1 MKKKVIFLTL
11 LVLFSVLLVAGADGT
26 WTEDF
31 ESALKSAEGYGRP
44 IFILFTGS
52 DWCPPCM
59 ALEREVF
66 SQDEFIAYAMENFIL
81 FKADR
86 PRNIEQTEE
95 LREQNTRLFDRYE
108 IVGVP
113 TIKIIDYNGNILAT
127 TGYHAGGASAYID
140 HIRELLQ

>member
-1 MKKKVIFLTL
+1 MKKKVVMITL
-11 LVLFSVLLVAGADGT
+11 LICFCALVAVEADGV
-26 WTEDF
+26 WKEDF
-31 ESALKSAEGYGRP
+31 ELALRTAYNYEKP

-66 SQDEFIAYAMENFIL
+66 SQVEFIEYAKENFVL
-81 FKADR
+81 MKVDR

-95 LREQNTRLFDRYE
+95 LREQNARLFEKYE

-113 TIKIIDYNGNILAT
+113 TIIIIDSDENILAT
-127 TGYHAGGASAYID
+127 TGYHAGGAAAYID